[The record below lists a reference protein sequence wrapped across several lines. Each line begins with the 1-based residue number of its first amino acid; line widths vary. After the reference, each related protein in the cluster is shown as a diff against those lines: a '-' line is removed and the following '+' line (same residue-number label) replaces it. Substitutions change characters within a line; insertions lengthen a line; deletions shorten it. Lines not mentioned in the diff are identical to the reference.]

1 MRGSVAATALALVLA
16 GCGIPKVGPSASE
29 VLNTANQA
37 KSNYIVVD
45 ITPSVV
51 SALRSRPP
59 EGFSQRF
66 GDYRSS
72 VEPRIGVGDTL
83 SVTIWEAGA
92 GGLFTAPLTTE
103 KFSTGSKSAT
113 IPNQIVGR
121 DGTIT
126 VPFAGNIPV
135 VGKTPGQVQTEIESA
150 LVGKADQ
157 PQALVSVLQAVS
169 SSVTVTGEVANGAR
183 VPLSMKGDR
192 ILDVIAAAGGLRAPV
207 NETTVELSRNGKTAT
222 MPLIRIVT
230 DPRENIFVRPG
241 DSLVLVRDPLSF
253 LAYGATG
260 ANAEIPFQSDR
271 LTLAQ
276 ALVKAGGLQDYR
288 ADPAGVFIFRY
299 EPASIARQLAPTN
312 PAVRDGTLTPIV
324 YRINMRNPDSLFLIQ
339 QFEIQN
345 KDVLYVSNASLTD
358 TQKALQIFN
367 MIASPT
373 ATGASIYSAV
383 K

>member
-1 MRGSVAATALALVLA
+1 MRYPEGGTVGVRRPQHGEPGEEQLCRRRHHAHGDLGAAVAAA
-16 GCGIPKVGPSASE
+16 
-29 VLNTANQA
+29 
-37 KSNYIVVD
+37 
-45 ITPSVV
+45 
-51 SALRSRPP
+51 R
-59 EGFSQRF
+59 GFSQRF
-66 GDYRSS
+66 GDYRGS
-72 VEPRIGVGDTL
+72 VEPRIGVGDTI

-113 IPNQIVGR
+113 IPNQTVGR

-135 VGKTPGQVQTEIESA
+135 VGKTPGQVQSEIESA
-150 LVGKADQ
+150 LAGKADQ

-260 ANAEIPFQSDR
+260 ANAEIPFQTDR

-276 ALVKAGGLQDYR
+276 ALVKSGGLQDFR

-312 PAVRDGTLTPIV
+312 PAVRDGTLTPVV

-339 QFEIQN
+339 QFEMQN